1 MNPMLRQIAKLQGW
15 RGRRAAELSI
25 QPMIA
30 RLQDQAGESQRRLGD
45 LVTLW
50 SALLPAELL
59 ERTVITSLRSGV
71 MRVTV
76 DSAATAFEIDRLLR
90 SGLEADLRRGFRG
103 TLTRV
108 RTTVGT
114 LDEPET
120 SAVRGN
126 KAKFAA
132 AGGKASSSQRGT
144 TGGKRRSR
152 PFTRDQ

>member
-1 MNPMLRQIAKLQGW
+1 MNPMLRQIEKLQGW

-25 QPMIA
+25 EPMIA

-45 LVTLW
+45 LITLW
-50 SALLPAELL
+50 SALLPPELV
-59 ERTVITSLRSGV
+59 ERTVITSVRSGV

-90 SGLEADLRRGFRG
+90 SGLEGDLRRGFRG

-108 RTTVGT
+108 KTTVGL

-120 SAVRGN
+120 GSILDTSGKPAR
-126 KAKFAA
+126 AA
-132 AGGKASSSQRGT
+132 
-144 TGGKRRSR
+144 RRSGSGR
-152 PFTRDQ
+152 RGANGDKPSRTSSRDR